1 MDETKAEYSA
11 TILFIASI
19 CFSKLSLLVFIRN
32 LTPASLDRRFA
43 LVLGIL
49 IGLWTIVSI
58 LTAMFQCNVPQT
70 WNYLQGTCFD
80 RVSGWSILNDRN
92 G

>member
-1 MDETKAEYSA
+1 MDQTKADYSA

-43 LVLGIL
+43 LVLGIF
-49 IGLWTIVSI
+49 IGLWTIASI
-58 LTAMFQCNVPQT
+58 LTAIFQCNAPQI

-80 RVSGWSILNDRN
+80 RVSDWSILNDRN